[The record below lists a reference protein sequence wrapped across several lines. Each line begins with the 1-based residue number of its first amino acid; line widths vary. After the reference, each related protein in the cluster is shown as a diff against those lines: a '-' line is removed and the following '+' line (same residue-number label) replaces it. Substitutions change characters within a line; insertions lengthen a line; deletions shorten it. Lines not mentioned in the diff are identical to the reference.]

1 MNYEKYGFVVSAPN
15 RKRVILALDKEKT
28 PSELTAELKMQDANV
43 SRALTELTDDGI
55 VRCLTPDN
63 KRGRIYVLSKDG
75 VEIRKRLQVSK

>member
-43 SRALTELTDDGI
+43 SRALTELTDAGI